1 MRKILLII
9 ANILLFVALVLVM
22 LKGFSIG
29 SLQVL
34 GFSKLQE
41 QSASLDDKIKE
52 VNQEVGNYKSSLNT
66 LQSDTKEL
74 TSAKKNYLDL
84 VSVSS
89 ASEIQEALQTKTY
102 TIEYLWSKVGNY
114 ATKEGVTVTMSVGA
128 STLGADNYKN
138 LNFTVTGQYLAISQ
152 FIRDLE
158 NDSNLDFT
166 IDSFSMTASNATF
179 VVKDVRIQQEQTS
192 SSSSTQTGPMG
203 TTSAGTTST
212 GMTPAGDTT
221 TSSATLAQPA
231 TTQSPTTQ
239 STMSS
244 NTTSDTNTTN

>member
-1 MRKILLII
+1 MKRILLII
-9 ANILLFVALVLVM
+9 ANILLFIALVLAM

-41 QSASLDDKIKE
+41 KSASLDDKIDE
-52 VNQEVGNYKSSLNT
+52 VNQEIENYKSSLNT
-66 LQSDTKEL
+66 LQKDAKEL

-102 TIEYLWSKVGNY
+102 TIEYLWSRVGNY

-138 LNFTVTGQYLAISQ
+138 LNFTVSGQYLAISQ

-166 IDSFSMTASNATF
+166 IDSFEMTASSASF

-192 SSSSTQTGPMG
+192 NSSSTDATQTMTSG
-203 TTSAGTTST
+203 TTDTSTSSNAATSSNTSTQSTTST
-212 GMTPAGDTT
+212 ST
-221 TSSATLAQPA
+221 
-231 TTQSPTTQ
+231 TTQ
-239 STMSS
+239 STSDS
-244 NTTSDTNTTN
+244 NTTSGSTTNQ